1 MRGRWKDAKKTGK
14 DFGKYIRIRKMR
26 NPPTELHPFTQKYRL
41 KKTQT
46 ALAYWAL
53 DKKKERKKLADRL
66 LRFV

>member
-1 MRGRWKDAKKTGK
+1 
-14 DFGKYIRIRKMR
+14 MR